1 MNMLFLTAFFLYID
15 WVFFVAFITKKTNDS
30 NTLFSVL
37 QISLISIES
46 FMTLKSR
53 FFCKFFVKVC
63 NYGLQ
68 DVSIWL
74 NTIQNSKANVAKNSN
89 PCISDNKSI
98 SLFLITGSVSLS
110 YSSGLKEYKML
121 TLWVL
126 A

>member
-1 MNMLFLTAFFLYID
+1 MNMLFLTAFFWYID

-37 QISLISIES
+37 QMSLISIES

-74 NTIQNSKANVAKNSN
+74 NTIQNSKANVATNSN
-89 PCISDNKSI
+89 PCKSDNKSI
-98 SLFLITGSVSLS
+98 SLFLSTGSVSLS

>member
-1 MNMLFLTAFFLYID
+1 MNMFFFTAFFWYIG
-15 WVFFVAFITKKTNDS
+15 WIFSVALITKNTNDS
-30 NTLFSVL
+30 NTLFSVF
-37 QISLISIES
+37 QMSLISTGS

-53 FFCKFFVKVC
+53 FFCKFFLKVC
-63 NYGLQ
+63 NYSLQ

-74 NTIQNSKANVAKNSN
+74 NTIQNSKANVATNSN